1 MSKKTM
7 EQRVR
12 AFELLDF
19 LEKNEDRHNQLT
31 FLTTGYEA
39 NRPMPSDTRIS
50 LTEALEWCG
59 TTACAAGWACLLAGG
74 RAFGSFV
81 QMPGTGTTWHEMW
94 RMAGDLLGLN
104 HGEITAMF
112 FRAETLADV
121 RKLIE
126 LYHGPRPDGV

>member
-1 MSKKTM
+1 MSEKTM

-19 LEKNEDRHNQLT
+19 LEKNEDRHDQRT
-31 FLTTGYEA
+31 FLTTGLEVD
-39 NRPMPSDTRIS
+39 RPMPSDPMPSDTRVGF
-50 LTEALEWCG
+50 TEALEWCG

-94 RMAGDLLGLN
+94 QMAGNLLGLN
-104 HGEITAMF
+104 YGEVRWRTCGTWTA
-112 FRAETLADV
+112 T
-121 RKLIE
+121 
-126 LYHGPRPDGV
+126 RPTWW